1 MENNGQNFEGVFTRL
16 LSTVLKEASEI
27 GNSMNS
33 LVNGLNEQPAPV
45 EKEQS
50 QETNNHDQKQDEI
63 NIEFTENDEVNIS
76 NEEKEQK
83 EDNKQDEPK
92 VNSFSDL
99 LSSNNLLHLEEALHE
114 MAGKVKDY
122 LGEIDKMMKARS
134 FFLEQLKS
142 NTCTFEDARKKTIE
156 QFNLKETTQFELDV
170 KIN

>member
-27 GNSMNS
+27 SNSMSQQSNFIS
-33 LVNGLNEQPAPV
+33 GLVNGLPV

-50 QETNNHDQKQDEI
+50 QETNNKSDEI